1 MKNLHAI
8 SFTRLEAGLWLLSVA
23 AIVAS
28 FVLFQADNVLILA
41 ASVIGATFLILNAK
55 GYVLGQILTVVFSVL
70 YGIVSYRSAYY
81 GEMITY
87 LGMTTPIA
95 IASVVTWAKN
105 PAQKGR
111 PEVQVNQ
118 LQRREYLF
126 VLALSCVVTAAFY
139 VILKSLGT
147 AALALSTLSVFT
159 SFVAAYLTMR
169 RSEYFALGYAAN
181 DMVLIALWLIAS
193 AGNRA
198 YLSMV
203 ICFVV
208 FLINDLYGFCSW
220 CRMKKAQASAG
231 CTGRRSS
238 KGGAPVSTAAG

>member
-1 MKNLHAI
+1 M
-8 SFTRLEAGLWLLSVA
+8 
-23 AIVAS
+23 
-28 FVLFQADNVLILA
+28 
-41 ASVIGATFLILNAK
+41 
-55 GYVLGQILTVVFSVL
+55 LGQILTVVFSVL

-126 VLALSCVVTAAFY
+126 VLALSCVITAVFY
-139 VILKSLGT
+139 VILKSLDT

-208 FLINDLYGFCSW
+208 FLINDLYGFCNW
-220 CRMKKAQASAG
+220 CRMKKSPG
-231 CTGRRSS
+231 CCRVYRTPQRQGRRT
-238 KGGAPVSTAAG
+238 GFDRRRVR